1 MITRREFLKFTS
13 VAGAGMLFPGAIK
26 LASAMGVPELAA
38 SPVLPKYVDALPIPG
53 TQQPSGT
60 FNGLPLYTVTMRP
73 CQQKVH
79 RDVPVT
85 NFWGFNG
92 VTPASSFDVNTGE
105 PMYVKW
111 VNGLPTTHLFSASI
125 DHTLPGMAGQPEVRA
140 TVHTHGAEVPFTSD
154 GVFTSNG
161 GFSTLLPGQSAT
173 YFYPNIQRGAT
184 IWFHDHAVGIDRLN
198 VMAGLAGF
206 FIIRDPV
213 EKALNLP
220 SGAFEIPIVIQDR
233 EVDAGAQLV
242 YPTVGDNPGVH
253 PQWVPEFFGDT
264 AVVNGKVNP
273 FLSVEPRKYR
283 FRFLNGSN
291 ARFYT
296 LRLSSTQSF
305 FQIGTDGGLLPAPVE
320 MKHLTIAPGERADCI
335 VDFAPVKGAQVILNN
350 SAPAPFPGG
359 GGGVPIPDIM
369 MFKVNK
375 PLSAPDTSS
384 LPDTLRPVYDIPE
397 GSSLMVRNIVMQEI
411 EGPGGPLNMFLNGKG
426 MMQPPTEFPQLG
438 NTEIWQFIN
447 TTVDTH
453 PMHIHLVQFR
463 LLDRRPFDVAQFNLT
478 GNIVY
483 TGPPTGPDANEKGW
497 KDTVQVPPGQVGR
510 FIMKWVSFLGEY
522 VYHCHI
528 LEHEENDMMRPYT
541 TTPTVYYFAEGSCR
555 PNFTPYLTFNNPG
568 DHVAGCVI
576 TYMLGNGQTKV
587 QNLAVPAG
595 NRLTIAV
602 KDFLGEAD
610 DAAHDFS
617 AKVECTNNQQVVV
630 ERSMYFN
637 YNGVWT
643 GGHCVVGALMPQ
655 QQWFF
660 AEGNC
665 RPNYDAYLT
674 IQNPGNTSSKVQVI
688 YMLGNGS
695 TKTQKLTVPAH
706 SRATIKVKD
715 FLGEGDD
722 NAHDFSAQVTTTDGT
737 SIVCERPMY
746 FNYKG
751 QWTGGHCVVGAVG
764 PAPTWYF
771 AEGTCRPDYDSFI
784 CIQNPGPADAKVT
797 VTYMLGDGTT
807 KAQDLTVAKHS
818 RSTIVVRDLLGTGND
833 AAHDFSATVACNN
846 GQNIVVERPM
856 YFNFNA
862 TGWTGGSCVMG
873 SVLPDKA
880 WHFAEGC
887 VRPNFQSFIT
897 ILNPDPGNDAAVKI
911 TYMTAAGTTQV
922 QTLTVPKASRF
933 TVNVRDVLGSSDD
946 LAHDFSAKVETTNS
960 VDIVVERPMY
970 FNYNNAWSGGHCTVG
985 FSY

>member
-1 MITRREFLKFTS
+1 
-13 VAGAGMLFPGAIK
+13 V
-26 LASAMGVPELAA
+26 
-38 SPVLPKYVDALPIPG
+38 
-53 TQQPSGT
+53 
-60 FNGLPLYTVTMRP
+60 
-73 CQQKVH
+73 
-79 RDVPVT
+79 
-85 NFWGFNG
+85 
-92 VTPASSFDVNTGE
+92 
-105 PMYVKW
+105 
-111 VNGLPTTHLFSASI
+111 
-125 DHTLPGMAGQPEVRA
+125 
-140 TVHTHGAEVPFTSD
+140 
-154 GVFTSNG
+154 
-161 GFSTLLPGQSAT
+161 
-173 YFYPNIQRGAT
+173 
-184 IWFHDHAVGIDRLN
+184 
-198 VMAGLAGF
+198 GLAGF
-206 FIIRDPV
+206 YIIRDPV
-213 EKALNLP
+213 EAALNLP

-233 EVDAGAQLV
+233 EVDAAAQLV
-242 YPTVGDNPGVH
+242 YPTVGDNPAIH

-264 AVVNGKVNP
+264 AVVNGKVYP

-296 LRLSSTQSF
+296 LKFSSTQSF

-335 VDFAPVKGAQVILNN
+335 VDFAPVQGAQVILNN

-359 GGGVPIPDIM
+359 GAPAIPDIM

-375 PLSAPDTSS
+375 PLSGPDTSS
-384 LPDTLRPVYDIPE
+384 LPDPLRPVYDIPE
-397 GSSLMVRNIVMQEI
+397 GATNLVRNIVLREVQ
-411 EGPGGPLNMFLNGKG
+411 GPGGPIKLTLNNLG
-426 MMQPPTEFPQLG
+426 MMDPAKEFPQLG
-438 NTEIWQFIN
+438 NIEIWQFIN
-447 TTVDTH
+447 TTADTH

-463 LLDRRPFDVAQFNLT
+463 LLDRRPFNVAQFNLT

-483 TGPPTGPDANEKGW
+483 TGPPIPPDANERGW
-497 KDTVQVPPGQVGR
+497 KDTVRVNPGQVGR
-510 FIMKWVSFLGEY
+510 FIIKFVSFVGTY

-528 LEHEENDMMRPYT
+528 LEHEENDMMRPYG

-587 QNLAVPAG
+587 QTIAVPAG
-595 NRLTIAV
+595 SRSTIGV
-602 KDFLGEAD
+602 KDFLGEGD

-643 GGHCVVGALMPQ
+643 GGHCVAGALMPQ

-674 IQNPGNTSSKVQVI
+674 IQNPGNTNSSVQVI
-688 YMLGNGS
+688 YMLGNGT
-695 TKTQKLTVPAH
+695 TKTQNLTVPPH

-715 FLGEGDD
+715 VLGEGDD

-784 CIQNPGPADAKVT
+784 CIQNPGGADANVT
-797 VTYMLGDGTT
+797 VTYMKGDGTNKT
-807 KAQDLTVAKHS
+807 QTLVVAKHS
-818 RSTIVVRDLLGTGND
+818 RSTIVVRDQLGTGND
-833 AAHDFSATVACNN
+833 AAHDFSARVACTN
-846 GQNIVVERPM
+846 GQNIVVERSM
-856 YFNFNA
+856 YFNYNG

-887 VRPNFQSFIT
+887 VRPDFDSFIT
-897 ILNPDPGNDAAVKI
+897 ILNPDPTNDAAVTI
-911 TYMTAAGTTQV
+911 TYMTAAGTTKT

-970 FNYNNAWSGGHCTVG
+970 FNYHGAWNGGHCAMG